1 MNLNTDVFSI
11 FDKKWALLTAGR
23 KDKFN
28 SMTISWGGLGTLWG
42 KPVATVYVKP
52 IRYTHDFMEQSEYFT
67 ISFYEETYRKS
78 LGLFGSLSGKDVDK
92 VKAAGF
98 HPFTVGDAVT
108 FREARLT
115 LLCKK
120 IYRQDLDT
128 SVMPRDV
135 AEDFY
140 ETEAAH
146 TMYIG
151 EVMEIIESGGKGL

>member
-42 KPVATVYVKP
+42 KLVATVYVKP

-108 FREARLT
+108 FREAHLT